1 MIKKIVFISKT
12 KSAYSL
18 YRMQFST
25 KIDGE
30 WQIFDIGKSLSS
42 NVRSATF
49 DNLIVEC
56 IRATTNT
63 IAVRDVFIQ
72 GANANFGPSVTV
84 GDTITITF
92 VQGIRVLEGIYYA
105 ANSAFC
111 NNVKINIYDE
121 NDRIIY
127 TDDSPKLVSGTNYNN
142 LYLYKT
148 PGLEVMKVYPINT
161 IGTIETNSSTQ
172 ISNIYQIE
180 GIETDQNTPEG
191 TDIKYVLSFDGRN
204 TYKTYKDGSWIDVDI
219 SDTTNI
225 INQGLSKSEIEAITV
240 TEFDN
245 ALTANKTL
253 DILSAMVTQNEY
265 VTPSISK
272 IKVLYLR
279 IV

>member
-12 KSAYSL
+12 KSSYKL

-30 WQIFDIGKSLSS
+30 WQIFDIGKSLSY
-42 NVRSATF
+42 NVRAATF

-56 IRATTNT
+56 SRATTSN
-63 IAVRDVFIQ
+63 IVVRDVFIQ
-72 GANANFGPSVTV
+72 GANANFAGGSI

-92 VQGIRVLEGIYYA
+92 TQGIRVLEGIYYA
-105 ANSAFC
+105 ANSTFC

-127 TDDSPKLVSGTNYNN
+127 TDDSPKLVSGTSYAN

-161 IGTIETNSSTQ
+161 IGTIETNSNSQ

-180 GIETDQNTPEG
+180 GIVVDQNTPED

>member
-1 MIKKIVFISKT
+1 MIKKIVFTITTTSGFN
-12 KSAYSL
+12 L

-30 WQIFDIGKSLSS
+30 WQIFDVGDVVDYSSRHATFTNLSAIS
-42 NVRSATF
+42 VRPAGQSYIHDALCSATSGKHSSGS
-49 DNLIVEC
+49 
-56 IRATTNT
+56 A
-63 IAVRDVFIQ
+63 
-72 GANANFGPSVTV
+72 
-84 GDTITITF
+84 GDTIIITF
-92 VQGIRVLEGIYYA
+92 TQGIRVLEGIYCA
-105 ANSAFC
+105 ANSTFC
-111 NNVKINIYDE
+111 NNVKIDIYDE
-121 NDRIIY
+121 NDRMIY
-127 TDDSPKLVSGTNYNN
+127 TDNSPKLVSGTSYND
-142 LYLYKT
+142 LHLYKT

-161 IGTIETNSSTQ
+161 IGTIETNNTTQ

-180 GIETDQNTPEG
+180 GIVVDQNTPEG

-245 ALTANKTL
+245 ALTTNKTL
-253 DILSAMVTQNEY
+253 DILSGMVTQNEY